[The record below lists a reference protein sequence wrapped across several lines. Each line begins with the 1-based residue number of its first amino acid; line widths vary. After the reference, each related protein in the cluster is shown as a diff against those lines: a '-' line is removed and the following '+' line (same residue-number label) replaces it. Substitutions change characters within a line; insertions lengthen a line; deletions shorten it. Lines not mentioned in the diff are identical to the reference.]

1 MRLEVVFRRIR
12 RNIQEKINTRIMSR
26 KLVIGDVSIVRID
39 NEIRYNIPEGMTGK
53 KLEELKEK
61 YSSSI
66 NEFLK
71 TSKS

>member
-1 MRLEVVFRRIR
+1 
-12 RNIQEKINTRIMSR
+12 MSR

-39 NEIRYNIPEGMTGK
+39 NEIRYNIPEDMTGK

-61 YSSSI
+61 YSNSI

>member
-1 MRLEVVFRRIR
+1 
-12 RNIQEKINTRIMSR
+12 MSR